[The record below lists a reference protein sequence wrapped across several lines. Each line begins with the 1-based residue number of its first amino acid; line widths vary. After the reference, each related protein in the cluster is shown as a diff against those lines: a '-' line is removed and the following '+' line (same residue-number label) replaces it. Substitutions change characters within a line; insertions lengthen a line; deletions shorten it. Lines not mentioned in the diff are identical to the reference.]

1 MVSPYTQRIEE
12 IKAAIL
18 PLITEVVAAAIEE
31 ARQEPNK
38 DEKEETADR
47 YLQKRYI
54 VSDGKGGFTTIIRP
68 EPSPMT
74 EYEVIVDGSDFSEES
89 EAIASPK
96 ADAEKIANR
105 ILRNIPR
112 YTFTDYIDLENDGRL
127 RPLPKTKP
135 AAKQS
140 PPPISQQDKE
150 KAKKEETRQGCIGL
164 IIIAVIILFSVR
176 CCSGDDKAA
185 PAAPA
190 QESAP
195 AQSTAPAPAK
205 TEADAPSTTAP
216 TAEPPAPQPA
226 EESPIIDNPAPAPV
240 PAPQTPVKRTI
251 DTISIDDFTR
261 RAAPLG
267 DAVCQYL
274 AADTLLTRRMESV
287 TDTRTANAI
296 AEQLPSLIEKRA
308 KAEADMM
315 LALAGVYD
323 TIAAETGEDVL
334 AVAES
339 GKSGHLR
346 AIINTYC
353 NSYDYDTTLADLTDR
368 RAACITAWRARDFYH
383 SATLKAHAATL
394 P

>member
-1 MVSPYTQRIEE
+1 MENLSES
-12 IKAAIL
+12 
-18 PLITEVVAAAIEE
+18 
-31 ARQEPNK
+31 
-38 DEKEETADR
+38 ETACTCP
-47 YLQKRYI
+47 KCGGRYI
-54 VSDGKGGFTTIIRP
+54 STKGKESKTPCPHCTIKKMEKMANTKGCGSLFTIAMI
-68 EPSPMT
+68 
-74 EYEVIVDGSDFSEES
+74 FS
-89 EAIASPK
+89 A
-96 ADAEKIANR
+96 
-105 ILRNIPR
+105 
-112 YTFTDYIDLENDGRL
+112 
-127 RPLPKTKP
+127 
-135 AAKQS
+135 
-140 PPPISQQDKE
+140 
-150 KAKKEETRQGCIGL
+150 
-164 IIIAVIILFSVR
+164 IIIAIGISKR
-176 CCSGDDKAA
+176 ADNPAESEIQS
-185 PAAPA
+185 PAA
-190 QESAP
+190 
-195 AQSTAPAPAK
+195 APAK

-226 EESPIIDNPAPAPV
+226 EESPIIDNPAPAP
-240 PAPQTPVKRTI
+240 APQTHAKLTI

-261 RAAPLG
+261 RAAPFG
-267 DAVCQYL
+267 DAVSQYL

-346 AIINTYC
+346 AIINAYC

-368 RAACITAWRARDFYH
+368 RAACITAWQARDFYH
-383 SATLKAHAATL
+383 SATLKAHAAIL

>member
-18 PLITEVVAAAIEE
+18 PLITEVVAAAIDE

-54 VSDGKGGFTTIIRP
+54 VSDGKGGFTTIIQP

-164 IIIAVIILFSVR
+164 IIIAVIIIFAVR

-185 PAAPA
+185 PAAP
-190 QESAP
+190 P
-195 AQSTAPAPAK
+195 ASRHGKPAI
-205 TEADAPSTTAP
+205 STT
-216 TAEPPAPQPA
+216 PPP
-226 EESPIIDNPAPAPV
+226 
-240 PAPQTPVKRTI
+240 
-251 DTISIDDFTR
+251 
-261 RAAPLG
+261 
-267 DAVCQYL
+267 
-274 AADTLLTRRMESV
+274 
-287 TDTRTANAI
+287 
-296 AEQLPSLIEKRA
+296 
-308 KAEADMM
+308 
-315 LALAGVYD
+315 
-323 TIAAETGEDVL
+323 
-334 AVAES
+334 
-339 GKSGHLR
+339 
-346 AIINTYC
+346 
-353 NSYDYDTTLADLTDR
+353 
-368 RAACITAWRARDFYH
+368 
-383 SATLKAHAATL
+383 
-394 P
+394 

>member
-1 MVSPYTQRIEE
+1 MASPYTQRIEE

-31 ARQEPNK
+31 ARLEPNK

-54 VSDGKGGFTTIIRP
+54 VSDGKGGFTTIIRH

-74 EYEVIVDGSDFSEES
+74 EYEVIVDGSDFIEES

-105 ILRNIPR
+105 ILRNIRR

-127 RPLPKTKP
+127 RPLPKTNP

-164 IIIAVIILFSVR
+164 IIIAVIILFAVR

-190 QESAP
+190 QESSP

-216 TAEPPAPQPA
+216 TAEPPAPR
-226 EESPIIDNPAPAPV
+226 
-240 PAPQTPVKRTI
+240 TP
-251 DTISIDDFTR
+251 
-261 RAAPLG
+261 
-267 DAVCQYL
+267 
-274 AADTLLTRRMESV
+274 
-287 TDTRTANAI
+287 
-296 AEQLPSLIEKRA
+296 
-308 KAEADMM
+308 
-315 LALAGVYD
+315 
-323 TIAAETGEDVL
+323 
-334 AVAES
+334 
-339 GKSGHLR
+339 
-346 AIINTYC
+346 
-353 NSYDYDTTLADLTDR
+353 
-368 RAACITAWRARDFYH
+368 
-383 SATLKAHAATL
+383 
-394 P
+394 